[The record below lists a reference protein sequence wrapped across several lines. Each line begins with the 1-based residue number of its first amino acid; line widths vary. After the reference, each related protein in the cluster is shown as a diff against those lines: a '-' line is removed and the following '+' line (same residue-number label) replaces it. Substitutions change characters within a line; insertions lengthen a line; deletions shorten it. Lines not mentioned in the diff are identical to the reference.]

1 NSNKLI
7 TMRKISFIFLVFAF
21 ISCHQD
27 SLFIYEKMD
36 ISSEVKIDE
45 DGVIHV
51 VIKPDANYRTSDT
64 LCYLYEALRFFKD
77 FPSCP
82 TEEEQATR
90 TRVNTRLRL
99 VKVSKLTLQVTPITE
114 WTTFNN
120 VGGLNISWY
129 LHPPLQ
135 TYWYATQFDYCYRN
149 DAMNAGFWL
158 LDFWGD
164 DGMRLHTEP
173 FTAYDVKGCT
183 FAPVS
188 HGDIIVACTLNPDC
202 TISE

>member
-27 SLFIYEKMD
+27 SLFIHEKTD
-36 ISSEVKIDE
+36 IPSEVKIDE

-51 VIKPDANYRTSDT
+51 VIKPDVNYRTSDT
-64 LCYLYEALRFFKD
+64 LCYLYEALRFIESH
-77 FPSCP
+77 PTCP
-82 TEEEQATR
+82 DQADQGSR
-90 TRVNTRLRL
+90 IRVNTKLRL
-99 VKVSKLTLQVTPITE
+99 VKVSKQTSQITPITE

-135 TYWYATQFDYCYRN
+135 DYWYATQFEYCYKSSSVN
-149 DAMNAGFWL
+149 EVFWL

-164 DGMRLHTEP
+164 DGMRVHTDP
-173 FTAYDVKGCT
+173 FNAYDVKGCT
-183 FAPVS
+183 SAPIS
-188 HGDIIVACTLNPDC
+188 QEHIVIKCTLNSDC
-202 TISE
+202 SITE